1 MRSDADMLELILETA
16 RSDPRIRA
24 VMLNGSRANPRAA
37 RDVFQDF
44 DIVYLV
50 TEIDSFKA
58 DQDWIDRFGERMV
71 MQLPDDFEPV
81 PSPDQYAY
89 LLQCVDGHRIDLTL
103 KVGRFETDSLS
114 VLLLEKDGTIVPPAP
129 PNEADYLP
137 EMPTAKAFFECCNE
151 FWWVAPYVAKGLWRS
166 EPIFAFQHFN
176 ILRDQLVRMLEW
188 HIGTRTDFQQSSGK
202 LGKHFQRLLSTD
214 HWMRLQK
221 TFADADAERTWDAMF
236 VLMDLFTEVALEV
249 AQHFRFEYPHEDDQ
263 KVRLHLEHVRRL
275 PKDARTM
282 Y

>member
-16 RSDPRIRA
+16 RIDPRIRA
-24 VMLNGSRANPRAA
+24 VMLNGSRANPAA
-37 RDVFQDF
+37 AKDVFQDF

-50 TEIDSFKA
+50 TEMDSFKA
-58 DQDWIDRFGERMV
+58 DQDWVDRFGERMV
-71 MQLPDDFEPV
+71 MQLPDDFAPL
-81 PSPDQYAY
+81 PPPDQYAY
-89 LLQCVDGHRIDLTL
+89 LIQFVDGHRLDLTL
-103 KVGRFETDSLS
+103 KVGHFETDSLS
-114 VLLLEKDGTIVPPAP
+114 VLLLDKDGTVPLPAP

-166 EPIFAFQHFN
+166 EPIFAFQHIN

-188 HIGTRTDFQQSSGK
+188 HIGIRTDFQQSPGK
-202 LGKHFQRLLSTD
+202 LGKHFRRLLSMD
-214 HWMRLQK
+214 HWTQLQK
-221 TFADADAERTWDAMF
+221 TFADADVERTWDAMF
-236 VLMDLFTEVALEV
+236 ILMDLFAEVALEV
-249 AQHFRFEYPHEDDQ
+249 AQHFRFEYPHEDDW

-275 PKDARTM
+275 PKEARTM